1 MGRTH
6 TKGDFK
12 ELYDHIISDPDYSA
26 SIQHRMS
33 YIFQFEKELEAGHIT
48 QALDNLRQYLDV
60 LYEEHK
66 KFRLPKQAVL
76 QAQIRDM
83 DIISSTMQ
91 HHLTFSDIRLY
102 VAYDTSC
109 RERIMDATTVQEV
122 DDAMIELIRD
132 SFLLFPHVDEFTTD
146 LERSVCTYI
155 NQHISESI
163 TTKDIAG
170 HLNISKNTL
179 SRQFKEITG
188 VTVSERIAS
197 TKAHYACYYLKS
209 SSMSI
214 SQISTLL
221 GYCDSSYFCKVFSQA
236 MNMAPNEYRRKSR
249 QPH

>member
-26 SIQHRMS
+26 SIQHRISFML
-33 YIFQFEKELEAGHIT
+33 QFESDLAADNVS
-48 QALDNLRQYLDV
+48 QALENLRQYLNV
-60 LYEEHK
+60 LYAEHK
-66 KFRLPKQAVL
+66 QFRQPKQAVL

-83 DIISSTMQ
+83 EILSTTM
-91 HHLTFSDIRLY
+91 HRHLTFPDSRLY
-102 VAYDTSC
+102 IAYDTSC

-132 SFLLFPHVDEFTTD
+132 SFHLFPRVKEFSTD

-236 MNMAPNEYRRKSR
+236 MDMAPNEYRRKSR